1 MSSTADRLPHPPA
14 EGLVPVE
21 ELARRQGVQP
31 VSSVDD
37 LARDDVFETDAELD
51 EFLTFVTALRHA
63 DMSEEPS
70 VRQHHQRVH
79 GSVIS
84 NDR

>member
-1 MSSTADRLPHPPA
+1 MSSTADRVPRPPA

-31 VSSVDD
+31 IGSADE

-51 EFLTFVTALRHA
+51 EFLAFVTAMRHS
-63 DMSEEPS
+63 DM
-70 VRQHHQRVH
+70 V
-79 GSVIS
+79 
-84 NDR
+84 